1 MVTRLPKK
9 QALTLTE
16 MAANRLRELMSAK
29 IDAQKEL
36 YGIKVG
42 VRRRGCNGYSY
53 VMNYCQDESEVDK
66 LDEVVEEKD
75 VRVIVD

>member
-1 MVTRLPKK
+1 MVSRLPKK

-16 MAANRLRELMSAK
+16 MAGNRIKELMSAR
-29 IDAQKEL
+29 IEAQQSL

-53 VMNYCQDESEVDK
+53 VMNYCEDQAEVDK
-66 LDEVVEEKD
+66 LDEVVEERD